1 MKRKKQVLVLA
12 MCLGVFLLGR
22 IAQVAAESEPRVGMN
37 IGSASFSAPLTAAD
51 AAYLG
56 LASPT
61 SFTLSDIKSPYVLL
75 ESMHT
80 T

>member
-1 MKRKKQVLVLA
+1 MKRKTHVLVLA
-12 MCLGVFLLGR
+12 LCLGLLLLGR
-22 IAQVAAESEPRVGMN
+22 IAPVAAESEPRVGTN

-56 LASPT
+56 LAGQTAFS
-61 SFTLSDIKSPYVLL
+61 LSDIKSPYVLV